1 MMQNKI
7 IIPTAL
13 VGVIL
18 IAGIF
23 AFMPV
28 QQASTVHGTI
38 GQLQTLTKSTDGDFD
53 AAENLDFTCTATFE
67 VVSMIIDVNAGLDN
81 AGDNIDLTIDPDG
94 AGGDAAVTIDPD
106 IENAAAPADTNL
118 IGSRGPFGGEA
129 NGFVRLNFQAEG
141 DDLNNEVIT
150 AHYVYRSGGT
160 CS

>member
-1 MMQNKI
+1 MQNKI

-18 IAGIF
+18 IAGVF
-23 AFMPV
+23 ALMPV

-38 GQLQTLTKSTDGDFD
+38 GSLQTLTKSDTDFD
-53 AAENLDFTCTATFE
+53 VGENLDFTCTAAFE
-67 VVSMIIDVNAGLDN
+67 VVSMIIDVNAALDN
-81 AGDNIDLTIDPDG
+81 AGDNIDLIVDPDG
-94 AGGDAAVTIDPD
+94 AGGDALITLDAD
-106 IENAAAPADTNL
+106 IENNAAPVDVNL
-118 IGSRGPFGGEA
+118 FRTHGPFGGEA

-141 DDLNNEVIT
+141 GADNGEVIT